1 MKFSVY
7 FKGSSVADMEFETL
21 NAATKVMEADRLTG
35 IIAIQYPE
43 SRVEI
48 IWYNQGKRK

>member
-7 FKGSSVADMEFETL
+7 FKGSSIPDAEFETL
-21 NAATKVMEADRLTG
+21 NAAKEYMESHRYTG
-35 IIAIQYPE
+35 IVAVRFPE

-48 IWYNQGKRK
+48 IWYSQGKRR